1 MTVKALQIGKVGEDD
16 MVDDEDV
23 QNLDEASPEV
33 RTAVLA
39 TIRDAIRKGEFKFS
53 DEAKAKMI
61 EKGVTEEEILAGIM
75 QESGLDS

>member
-1 MTVKALQIGKVGEDD
+1 MMGED
-16 MVDDEDV
+16 VDDDIPD
-23 QNLDEASPEV
+23 LDEAPPEV
-33 RTAVLA
+33 RAMVLA

-75 QESGLDS
+75 QSSGLDS